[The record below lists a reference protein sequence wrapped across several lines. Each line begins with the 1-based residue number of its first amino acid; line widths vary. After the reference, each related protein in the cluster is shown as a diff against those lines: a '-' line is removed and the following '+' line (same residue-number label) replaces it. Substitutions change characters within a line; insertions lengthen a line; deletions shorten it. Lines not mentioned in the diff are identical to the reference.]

1 MKLLDTP
8 SPQLIE
14 RLNRRGLG
22 GYLRVALATPWANM
36 EEALAQVDA
45 DEMWAEA
52 VRAFLDLPKGGIS
65 EIVPY
70 TDAVLT
76 EYFGEYLPTAKSFLI
91 SSGRSEAFKEY
102 ATFCA
107 LRAVDATAVN
117 TVGCHEGSWQSDYR
131 WMGESRPGLGRD
143 HVNRP
148 DSGGYGQS

>member
-1 MKLLDTP
+1 MGEHGRGP
-8 SPQLIE
+8 
-14 RLNRRGLG
+14 GLG
-22 GYLRVALATPWANM
+22 GCRRNFT
-36 EEALAQVDA
+36 
-45 DEMWAEA
+45 EA
-52 VRAFLDLPKGGIS
+52 VRAFLDLPEGGS
-65 EIVPY
+65 TNIVPY

-76 EYFGEYLPTAKSFLI
+76 QFFGEYSSTAKSFLL

-102 ATFCA
+102 A
-107 LRAVDATAVN
+107 VDAIAVN